1 MTTPPD
7 KFAAVNNALYALKK
21 LRMGDRIPEEVEPLL
36 EALRGYDWQAIR
48 DVADDHCTP
57 TTQSMEIKNGKVHL
71 SVEVHQN
78 PVQFNRGLKRII
90 MTLDRMAAE
99 FGTDELTKAE
109 LLEILNAWYPKLAG
123 HVPTSTSGKKNW
135 WADMG
140 MKDKPQGRG
149 NITPAFRARLRA
161 GR

>member
-7 KFAAVNNALYALKK
+7 KIAAVNNALYALKK
-21 LRMGDRIPEEVEPLL
+21 LRTGDPIPAEVEPLL

-48 DVADDHCTP
+48 EVADDHCTRK
-57 TTQSMEIKNGKVHL
+57 TQSMEIKDGKVHIH
-71 SVEVHQN
+71 VEIHQDRD
-78 PVQFNRGLKRII
+78 QFNRGLKRI
-90 MTLDRMAAE
+90 MMGLDRKASE

-123 HVPTSTSGKKNW
+123 YVPTSATGKKLW

-149 NITPAFRARLRA
+149 NIPPAFRARLRA